1 MEQIIEVSAG
11 VIYDDGGR
19 VLICRRAAGKS
30 NGLLWEFPGGKREVG
45 EDAASCLVRECREE
59 LGITVAALAD
69 LGSVV
74 HEYPGRTVRVTFLR
88 CRIVSGEIELREHG
102 ASAFALPD
110 ELVDY
115 PFSAADAAFLP
126 RLSAAAA
133 REASLPAGT
142 VVSHFKRALCSAAEL
157 RAEPEQYRYEIV
169 GAAIDTATERRVMVY
184 RSLYGEGGLFTRPM
198 SEFLSPV
205 PAGRES
211 RQKYRFEE

>member
-19 VLICRRAAGKS
+19 ILICRRAAGKS
-30 NGLLWEFPGGKREVG
+30 NGLCWEFPGGKRETG

-59 LGITVAALAD
+59 LGITVAVED
-69 LGSVV
+69 ELGSVL
-74 HEYPGRTVRVTFLR
+74 HAYPGRTVRVTFLR
-88 CRIVSGEIELREHG
+88 CRILSGKVELREHA
-102 ASAFALPD
+102 ASACVLPD

-126 RLSAAAA
+126 RVSTAAK
-133 REASLPAGT
+133 REASFPAGT
-142 VVSHFKRALCSAAEL
+142 VVSHFKRGFCSADEL

-169 GAAIDTATERRVMVY
+169 GAAVDTATERRVMIY
-184 RSLYGEGGLFTRPM
+184 RALYGAGGLFTRPM

-205 PAGRES
+205 PAGRGAM
-211 RQKYRFEE
+211 QKYRFE